1 MLRPTTK
8 SFFNLCCPA
17 KTFFFTS
24 STRTSYYENQQG
36 KEISSHFF
44 QKSRKKFNVKVEKIL
59 AFDPEYSSDT
69 ICISPWRI
77 FFRIPW
83 KKVEFI
89 AYTLFSL
96 SIISLEQKIQFPR
109 KSSGIS
115 KSPPKL
121 SRTRDDIKLRLLK
134 NKTCNLNQE
143 RRSFYQGT
151 KKVESS
157 ARF

>member
-1 MLRPTTK
+1 MIRTNNLAMLRPTTK
-8 SFFNLCCPA
+8 SFFNLWCPA

-44 QKSRKKFNVKVEKIL
+44 QKSRKKIQCESWKNFGIWSWV
-59 AFDPEYSSDT
+59 
-69 ICISPWRI
+69 
-77 FFRIPW
+77 FFW
-83 KKVEFI
+83 HNMHFSLKNFFSEFHEKKVEFI

-134 NKTCNLNQE
+134 N
-143 RRSFYQGT
+143 
-151 KKVESS
+151 
-157 ARF
+157 

>member
-1 MLRPTTK
+1 MWKL
-8 SFFNLCCPA
+8 
-17 KTFFFTS
+17 
-24 STRTSYYENQQG
+24 
-36 KEISSHFF
+36 
-44 QKSRKKFNVKVEKIL
+44 KKFWHLIL
-59 AFDPEYSSDT
+59 SILLTQYAFLPED
-69 ICISPWRI
+69 
-77 FFRIPW
+77 FFSEFHE

-134 NKTCNLNQE
+134 N
-143 RRSFYQGT
+143 
-151 KKVESS
+151 
-157 ARF
+157 